1 MTLLGIHRVWLRW
14 DNGLGLRNWDR
25 NVWIMVLLSV
35 CIWLRWVDGLGLR
48 NWDRNVWIIVLL
60 GVSIWLRRVDWLRL
74 GVGNWDR
81 HIWIMVF
88 VDWLRLVLDLVCK
101 RWLYNRLRLVEVGVL
116 LL

>member
-14 DNGLGLRNWDR
+14 GNGLRLWNWDR
-25 NVWIMVLLSV
+25 NVWIMVLLGV

-48 NWDRNVWIIVLL
+48 NWDRNVWIMVLL

-101 RWLYNRLRLVEVGVL
+101 LWLYNRLRLVEVGVL